1 MNLHVGAGTTDVCV
15 TEPGVYTFSGD
26 ACFKFSKR
34 SVLRFDT
41 SKPAAVEL
49 VVAKYRVSG
58 AVSSTVPVPAGQ
70 VVVDITTQ
78 RPGKKPT
85 VSHHCRSAMLL
96 HTGAMMPT
104 RVLFVWLLSRRSE
117 LRPSSMVALC

>member
-49 VVAKYRVSG
+49 VVAKYTLQVYVLG
-58 AVSSTVPVPAGQ
+58 VPQTMYFVIYLIDCAWCGM
-70 VVVDITTQ
+70 VWTNIACTTYLT
-78 RPGKKPT
+78 KCTDEDDDLEMAFETTLPT
-85 VSHHCRSAMLL
+85 LPPPPLGS
-96 HTGAMMPT
+96 
-104 RVLFVWLLSRRSE
+104 
-117 LRPSSMVALC
+117 